1 MKKINQF
8 FAILKPVFRGV
19 LKSIPIGN
27 ILVEL
32 SQNKKAKK
40 TNEHVIDSNGEQIP
54 AELPHNY
61 VSIAIQIICVVGI
74 IYAFYTKQIDLNHF
88 LSILQS
94 IIN

>member
-1 MKKINQF
+1 MKKIKQF
-8 FAILKPVFRGV
+8 FEILKPVFRGV
-19 LKSIPIGN
+19 LKSLPMGN

-32 SQNKKAKK
+32 TQNKKAK
-40 TNEHVIDSNGEQIP
+40 NSEPVIDSQGNQIP
-54 AELPHNY
+54 PELPHNY
-61 VSIAIQIICVVGI
+61 VSIAIQIICIVGI